1 MRFIAILMLM
11 NSAFASSPYLIERL
25 DVLKTYSFSHVIGS
39 LDDIAMKSSHLVSLG
54 ESHLH
59 PKTARAVSK
68 LFVENYLKEKRDFK
82 FCAEKIDEFLEHPA
96 GKRLEQEA
104 AVVEIY
110 TNNSPNQTDFRK
122 CRENDFDQYFTYSGF
137 FHQLPF
143 ARPFPLE
150 FTPSR
155 VITDDGE
162 NIRDQMRIKN
172 SFFLIQIEMEYIELV
187 TQSHFLKEVPSDI
200 RNFKLKVESLKKQI
214 EKIKN
219 SQTTI
224 LNGTSEFDEKVGA
237 FFSRDSLSTLSKD
250 SFFLVTDLSYRKT
263 RKSLPLLS
271 NLLTL
276 SDQALVKLI
285 EKLTKDPVYVT
296 AGIQEPDE
304 NGNLYQT
311 GYGTIPW
318 LFPANSTFME
328 LRIVPGENVVLTADP
343 LANQLTC
350 IAYKKL
356 NVSKVD
362 CDEYLSDLP

>member
-1 MRFIAILMLM
+1 MRLIVMLMLM
-11 NSAFASSPYLIERL
+11 NSASASTPYLIEKL
-25 DVLKTYSFSHVIGS
+25 DVSKAYSFSHVLES
-39 LDDIAMKSSHLVSLG
+39 LDNVTRKATHLVSLG

-59 PKTARAVSK
+59 PKTARGVSK
-68 LFVENYLKEKRDFK
+68 LFVDKYLKEKRDFK
-82 FCAEKIDEFLEHPA
+82 FCAEKIDDFLEHPA
-96 GKRLEQEA
+96 GKLLQQEA
-104 AVVEIY
+104 GEVDIY
-110 TNNSPNQTDFRK
+110 TGNSPNQTDFRK
-122 CRENDFDQYFTYSGF
+122 CKNKDFDQYFSYSGF

-150 FTPSR
+150 FLPSR

-200 RNFKLKVESLKKQI
+200 STFKLKVESLKRQI

-224 LNGTSEFDEKVGA
+224 LKGTSEFDEKVGV

-250 SFFLVTDLSYRKT
+250 SFFLVTDLRYRKT

-271 NLLTL
+271 NLLSL
-276 SDQALVKLI
+276 SDQALDKLI
-285 EKLTKDPVYVT
+285 AKLTKDPVYIT

-304 NGNLYQT
+304 NGNLFQT

-362 CDEYLSDLP
+362 CDEYLSQLP